1 MVSLGLQS
9 KSGLYSHM
17 MGAAIHMTK
26 TSPVIMF
33 TAAQNGTT
41 SGDPMYAIWDQSKV
55 SGKRPSPDAVP
66 N

>member
-1 MVSLGLQS
+1 
-9 KSGLYSHM
+9 M